1 GSAPGNLRTGQ
12 QLGGKVDGVVRHRSA
27 PPTTPGQTPASGTQ
41 PNSCEKRNGKN
52 GTSNRAGSPPAPPPA
67 ANRVALELVFRRIL
81 RSPFAPANLHRSAQ
95 PRPPPAPRHTTAA
108 GTVPSSTGSRRKC
121 KPPCPAGA
129 ASSNNTIMRKDP
141 GRMPPATR

>member
-1 GSAPGNLRTGQ
+1 RRPGSRTPRRSPVRHCAHFQTAPSPWRWPAASAGSAPGNLRTGQ

-67 ANRVALELVFRRIL
+67 VNRVALELVFRRIL
-81 RSPFAPANLHRSAQ
+81 RSPFAPANLYTSAQ

-108 GTVPSSTGSRRKC
+108 GTVP
-121 KPPCPAGA
+121 
-129 ASSNNTIMRKDP
+129 
-141 GRMPPATR
+141 